1 VTTKTAVDAGPVV
14 ILVAA
19 TVAVGCG
26 LSACSGG
33 GGTSS
38 ATVSG
43 QPRTTAAGTARP
55 PARQLRL
62 PSVGIVVVTRRP
74 DGLLIYDR
82 ATHGKRFSVSG
93 LQAGECLSFLRANP
107 GASKRDV
114 RAACPGA

>member
-1 VTTKTAVDAGPVV
+1 VV

-19 TVAVGCG
+19 TVGCG

-38 ATVSG
+38 ARDSAHSPT
-43 QPRTTAAGTARP
+43 PAAGTARP
-55 PARQLRL
+55 HARQLRL
-62 PSVGIVVVTRRP
+62 PSVGIVVVARRP

-82 ATHGKRFSVSG
+82 ATHGKRFSLSG

-114 RAACPGA
+114 RAACPGP